1 MQCQKE
7 DWKAAYHKG
16 ECALLK
22 EGKDYEV
29 ESKRHLHN
37 NGWYFDNGSLGQH
50 GYLSVPHAN

>member
-1 MQCQKE
+1 MTTLQCQKE

-37 NGWYFDNGSLGQH
+37 NGWYFDNGSLGQY
-50 GYLSVPHAN
+50 G